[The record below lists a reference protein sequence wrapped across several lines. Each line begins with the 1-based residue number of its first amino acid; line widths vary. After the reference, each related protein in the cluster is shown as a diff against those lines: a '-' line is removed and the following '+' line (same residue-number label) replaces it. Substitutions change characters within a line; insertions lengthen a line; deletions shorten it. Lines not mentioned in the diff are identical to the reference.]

1 MYFTPHLNEIDYT
14 SSYKDSLF
22 EKQKKKMGII
32 LQIFCFPIN

>member
-22 EKQKKKMGII
+22 EKQKKNNGNNTPNI
-32 LQIFCFPIN
+32 LFSY